1 MKRLKNKPVDEAERG
16 RWYSHTFLVCVAL
29 CGLATASCGQIKKY
43 LESRTEVHIKD
54 STVVNIKDSTVIH
67 TKSVY
72 KTYTGLLDTL
82 RISDESGRGSM
93 TAWADTA
100 HNVIA
105 GSLTIEPFKEKTR
118 IEYRDKIVYRD
129 SIKIEEK
136 TKEVPVKV
144 PTTPKWCWRLLGF
157 NLLVVLAAG
166 VWIYLKI
173 QKKKFL
179 LK

>member
-1 MKRLKNKPVDEAERG
+1 MRIRNIP
-16 RWYSHTFLVCVAL
+16 FLAFIAL

-54 STVVNIKDSTVIH
+54 STVVHVIDSTVVH
-67 TKSVY
+67 EKSVY
-72 KTYTGLLDTL
+72 RDYAGLLDTL
-82 RISDESGRGSM
+82 RITDQSGRGSM
-93 TAWADTA
+93 TAWADTTL
-100 HNVIA
+100 NILA
-105 GSLTIEPFKEKTR
+105 GELDIEPSKEKTR

-157 NLLVVLAAG
+157 NLLMVLAAG